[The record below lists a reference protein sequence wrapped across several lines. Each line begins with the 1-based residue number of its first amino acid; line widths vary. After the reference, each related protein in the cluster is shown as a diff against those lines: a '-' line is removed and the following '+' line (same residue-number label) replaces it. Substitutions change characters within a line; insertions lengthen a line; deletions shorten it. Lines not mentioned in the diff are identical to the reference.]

1 MSQIPQLLELFRVDK
16 SLRGLRSKLDA
27 AEKFLS
33 QQQQQLGD
41 LEKQASTVES
51 QLKHLKASLANDE
64 GEAQRLE
71 ARMATLREHM
81 NTAQTAKEYNAFLNE
96 LNVLKEQKTKAEE
109 SVMAGMSRSEELAS
123 KVDELSK
130 NKQERTGIASSAEH
144 DRDAREAEIKERLS
158 ELATQ
163 RDELATKVPASLLKE
178 LERLIGIMG
187 DDAMVP
193 IEVLDRRAHEAACS
207 ACMMALPMEIVNGIV
222 SGRISQCP
230 SCRAILYTEID
241 WMEKD
246 KPKKKA
252 PAKKKA
258 ASKKA
263 VTTTTTE
270 S

>member
-1 MSQIPQLLELFRVDK
+1 MSQIPSLLELFRVDK

-41 LEKQASTVES
+41 LEKQATTVEG

-71 ARMATLREHM
+71 TRMNTLREQM

-96 LNVLKEQKTKAEE
+96 LNSLKEQKGKVEE
-109 SVMAGMSRSEELAS
+109 AVLTAMSRSEELSAKVQEIS
-123 KVDELSK
+123 KDK
-130 NKQERTGIASSAEH
+130 GERTGIATSAEN
-144 DRDAREAEIKERLS
+144 DRNAREAEIKERLS
-158 ELATQ
+158 ELTTQ
-163 RDELATKVPASLLKE
+163 RQELAAKVPASLLKE

-222 SGRISQCP
+222 SGRVSQCP

-241 WMEKD
+241 WMEKE

-252 PAKKKA
+252 STKKKA
-258 ASKKA
+258 ASKTA
-263 VTTTTTE
+263 VGSTSE